1 MAGNIFISYRRDDEA
16 GYAQALFQR
25 LEAELGRDRLFLD
38 VEGYIKP
45 GDDFEK
51 VIAERIAEC
60 DVLLAIIGPRWLD
73 VRDKH
78 GNRRLDDPLD
88 FVRLEIKSAIE
99 QGKRVIPVLVNNAS
113 IPEIQELP
121 DALRTLLGK
130 NVVRLSKERFA
141 ADCRSFVGDIRA
153 FLDGPG
159 GDTPRKPPKPLVGI
173 IFLALAA
180 LAGWITY
187 ALASDAEVS
196 RVPVFILS
204 LLTLVCL
211 SIGGLTLRQSLRG
224 GDSTRNNPPA
234 GGADRS
240 TENSRSENRR

>member
-1 MAGNIFISYRRDDEA
+1 
-16 GYAQALFQR
+16 

-38 VEGYIKP
+38 VAGYIKP

-51 VIAERIAEC
+51 VIAERISEC

-73 VRDKH
+73 MRDKDGH
-78 GNRRLDDPLD
+78 RRLDEPLD

-99 QGKRVIPVLVNNAS
+99 QRKRVIPVLVNNAS
-113 IPEIQELP
+113 IPETRELP
-121 DALRTLLGK
+121 DELTPLLGK

-141 ADCRSFVGDIRA
+141 ADCRSFVGDVRA
-153 FLDGPG
+153 VLDGPG
-159 GDTPRKPPKPLVGI
+159 GDAPRKPPKPLVGI

-187 ALASDAEVS
+187 SLATDAQVS

-211 SIGGLTLRQSLRG
+211 SIGGVTIRQSLRG
-224 GDSTRNNPPA
+224 VATTPDTPLA
-234 GGADRS
+234 GGTGRTTDD
-240 TENSRSENRR
+240 NRSEN